1 MDGSMKATEQILQII
16 KREGSASAKSIATAL
31 SITSMGAR
39 QHLQQLQEKGLLR
52 FEDVKVKVG
61 RPNRYWSLTAK
72 GHSHF
77 ADRHGDLTVQF
88 IDAIEELYG
97 EDGLNKVTQLRS
109 ERTLTT
115 YQEKL
120 SSITDIED
128 KLNTLVKLR
137 EHDGYI
143 AELFIDPD
151 GYTLVENH
159 CPICKA
165 ATRCEMLCHSELT
178 IFKTLLG
185 NNYNIKRTEHI
196 ISGQR
201 RCSYKITTAK

>member
-1 MDGSMKATEQILQII
+1 MKATEQILQII
-16 KREGSASAKSIATAL
+16 KREGSANAKSIATAL
-31 SITSMGAR
+31 DITSMGAR
-39 QHLQQLQEKGLLR
+39 QHLQQLQDKGLLR

-61 RPNRYWSLTAK
+61 RPNRHWSLTAK

-97 EDGLNKVTQLRS
+97 EDGLNKVALLRS
-109 ERTLTT
+109 ERTLDA
-115 YQEKL
+115 YQEQL
-120 SSITDIED
+120 SAITNIEE
-128 KLNTLVKLR
+128 KLNALVMLR
-137 EHDGYI
+137 ERDGYI
-143 AELFIDPD
+143 AELFVDSD

-165 ATRCEMLCHSELT
+165 ATRCDMLCQSELT

-185 NNYNIKRTEHI
+185 SNYSIIRTEHI

-201 RCSYKITTAK
+201 RCSYKITTAQ